1 MAQSPDLLLLD
12 EPTNHLDPPGRSAL
26 LSLVKN
32 KDISVIAVLHDL
44 PVAEAFADRIL
55 VLNESRQVACG
66 TPEAVLQTP
75 VILPVFGMN
84 SFKVAHPVSGKTL
97 RILTFPIALDQPER
111 NMNARVFILLLLLA
125 ARSAVAEH
133 FPVTVESC
141 GVPVTFNQAPQRAVI
156 NDINMAEMA
165 FALHLQDRIVG
176 LTGITGWYKL
186 TPDFKAAMG
195 TIPELAPKYPALE
208 TLLAAQPDFFFAGWN
223 YGMKIGGDVTPE
235 KLARSASKRWC

>member
-1 MAQSPDLLLLD
+1 
-12 EPTNHLDPPGRSAL
+12 
-26 LSLVKN
+26 
-32 KDISVIAVLHDL
+32 
-44 PVAEAFADRIL
+44 
-55 VLNESRQVACG
+55 
-66 TPEAVLQTP
+66 
-75 VILPVFGMN
+75 
-84 SFKVAHPVSGKTL
+84 
-97 RILTFPIALDQPER
+97 
-111 NMNARVFILLLLLA
+111 MNARVFILLLLLA
-125 ARSAVAEH
+125 ARSAAAEQ

-235 KLARSASKRWC
+235 KLAPFGIKTLVLSESCVQAGGRPQKADMNLLYDDELKLGKIFGKQQEATALVEGWQRRLAALPARPAGQPPLKVFVYDSGRRSLSPAANTLCRRRSSKRRAAAT